1 MNKVILKGRL
11 TSNPEVR
18 YTDGG
23 MAIAR
28 FHLAID
34 RRKTKDNQDPGADFP
49 SCVAFGKTAEV
60 IEKHTAK
67 GTMILVEGRLQTGS
81 YTGQDGV
88 KKYTTDVILDSFEFC
103 EKKEGAPAPATDAD
117 GFMNIPEGLEE
128 ELPFN

>member
-67 GTMILVEGRLQTGS
+67 GAMILVEGRLQTGS

-88 KKYTTDVILDSFEFC
+88 KRYTTEVILDSFEFC
-103 EKKEGAPAPATDAD
+103 EKKEGAPAPAD